1 MKKLSIIAGLVFT
14 TVFFASCEQ
23 QDIMPAEY
31 APAPQPSCTLTTEGE
46 IQSQIQAK
54 KESLPKVNELH
65 TAIDVEKS
73 ALSAH
78 N

>member
-14 TVFFASCEQ
+14 TVFFASCESQ
-23 QDIMPAEY
+23 NIEPGTGAV
-31 APAPQPSCTLTTEGE
+31 APQPSRTLTTEVE
-46 IQSQIQAK
+46 IQSLER
-54 KESLPKVNELH
+54 KETLTKVNELH
-65 TAIDVEKS
+65 TAIDIEKT